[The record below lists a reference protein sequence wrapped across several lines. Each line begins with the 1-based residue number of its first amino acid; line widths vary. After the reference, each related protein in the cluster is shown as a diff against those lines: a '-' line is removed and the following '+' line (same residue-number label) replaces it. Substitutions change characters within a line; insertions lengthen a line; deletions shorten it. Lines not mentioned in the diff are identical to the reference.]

1 MLFNCKSVPEG
12 IRPPDVTA
20 FKRTLVSP
28 PRATYGSITLVEIT
42 EEAASMP
49 TIATG
54 MEDVAEDVGLGVV
67 ALVVVSSVPAGEDAE
82 GASCHCR
89 QRTDTADGWGAATIP
104 WDDPFSTIATE

>member
-20 FKRTLVSP
+20 FKRTVVSP

-42 EEAASMP
+42 EGAASIP

-54 MEDVAEDVGLGVV
+54 MEDVAEDVGLGVADV
-67 ALVVVSSVPAGEDAE
+67 VVLVVVSSVPAGEDAE

-89 QRTDTADGWGAATIP
+89 QRTDTADG
-104 WDDPFSTIATE
+104 